1 MSDQA
6 FSRKIGARLVE
17 ELASVL
23 GAATGSDLHADPGP
37 GPAAGQGWLIAVT
50 VSGNR
55 SGAVVIWM
63 DAAGASAIA
72 GSIVGDPQPA
82 ESDVADLLKEMA
94 AQAAASVSLLDEYAG
109 TKLALASVD
118 PAEAVEAGQTFSIPV
133 AAGNAAV
140 VAVRADVSPLAQ
152 AAPAPG
158 PAPAAAPT
166 STAVAPRAEDGLL
179 SNRNPNLDVVL
190 DVELPLIVRF
200 GRSVMSL
207 KQLSG
212 LGPGSI
218 VDMGRSPDDAVE
230 LMVSDQVIAYGE
242 VVIVDG
248 NYGLRITELVSRADR
263 IRALEA

>member
-23 GAATGSDLHADPGP
+23 GAATGGDFHADPGS

-55 SGAVVIWM
+55 TGAIAIWI

-109 TKLALASVD
+109 TKLALASVN
-118 PAEAVEAGQTFSIPV
+118 PAPAIEGGVTFSIAA
-133 AAGNAAV
+133 AAGSAAM
-140 VAVRADVSPLAQ
+140 VAVRADVGPLAQ
-152 AAPAPG
+152 PAPAP
-158 PAPAAAPT
+158 APAPT
-166 STAVAPRAEDGLL
+166 STAVAPRTEDGLL

-230 LMVSDQVIAYGE
+230 LMVSDKVIAYGE